1 MFLFELSTKIF
12 LPVIFL
18 LFISVI
24 VQIILRTFKIK
35 FIPAFVIEL
44 MIGII
49 IAKPFNEFI
58 SQNEFTPLVDGVY
71 VLGLSLIMFLS
82 GYDVD
87 AFRIKKK
94 ALKFHNLKWSLIILV
109 LVYVMGFGL
118 SWIFVEGEN
127 KLSQAILVTLVITSV
142 FAGLVVPLVQST
154 GVINS
159 KVGQFIS
166 TFASISELLSIL
178 FLSIFMVI
186 IDISSGN
193 WYFGVI
199 MFAIIIIVLVIDSK
213 IGFTKVSEFLE
224 ENVFEHL
231 PARILVAMV
240 LLMVYL
246 SDLSGGEYI
255 LGAFLFGFL
264 IRELGIFKKV
274 IDTFD
279 DLVYGIFSPIFY
291 ILVGT
296 KIDITLF
303 SNQDMIFVVV
313 GLVLAILLARLPI
326 FLLLKYYSF
335 KALLPAV
342 LISTSTII
350 VAIAASHIGL
360 SINLFSVEFS
370 EALILSS
377 VITCII
383 PPVIFELFVL
393 FGGFKEKVD
402 NKENSYET
410 N

>member
-360 SINLFSVEFS
+360 SINLFSLEFS

>member
-24 VQIILRTFKIK
+24 VQIILRAFKIK

-44 MIGII
+44 IIGII

-94 ALKFHNLKWSLIILV
+94 ALKFNNLKWSLIILV

-178 FLSIFMVI
+178 LLSIYMVI

-303 SNQDMIFVVV
+303 SNQDMVFVVV

>member
-44 MIGII
+44 IIGII

-178 FLSIFMVI
+178 FLSIYMVI

-303 SNQDMIFVVV
+303 SNQDMVFIVV

>member
-44 MIGII
+44 IIGII

-58 SQNEFTPLVDGVY
+58 SQNAFTPLVDGVY

-178 FLSIFMVI
+178 FLSIYMVI

-303 SNQDMIFVVV
+303 SNQDMVFIVV

>member
-24 VQIILRTFKIK
+24 VQIILRAFKIK

-44 MIGII
+44 IIGII

-94 ALKFHNLKWSLIILV
+94 ALKFQNLKWSLIILV

-154 GVINS
+154 GVVNS

-303 SNQDMIFVVV
+303 SNQDMVFVVV

-393 FGGFKEKVD
+393 FGGFREKVD

>member
-24 VQIILRTFKIK
+24 VQIILRAFKIK

-44 MIGII
+44 IIGII

-94 ALKFHNLKWSLIILV
+94 ALKFQNLKWSLIILV

-154 GVINS
+154 GVVNS

-303 SNQDMIFVVV
+303 SNQDMVFVVV

-383 PPVIFELFVL
+383 PPVIFEIFVL
-393 FGGFKEKVD
+393 FGGFREKVD